1 MTNFTTMY
9 SLVLQQVG
17 STIVVK
23 MLDVL
28 SRMGNSVLSNMDNLT
43 MCDHYFVQIKV
54 CVYVN
59 HYVKCFGKSLSS
71 LYVIGGE
78 VTLYHVGR
86 FIITTNCTVVCRSSV

>member
-1 MTNFTTMY
+1 
-9 SLVLQQVG
+9 
-17 STIVVK
+17 

-59 HYVKCFGKSLSS
+59 HHVKCFGKSLSPGLRHALLQLGGCLKIHYKFHYS
-71 LYVIGGE
+71 L
-78 VTLYHVGR
+78 L
-86 FIITTNCTVVCRSSV
+86 